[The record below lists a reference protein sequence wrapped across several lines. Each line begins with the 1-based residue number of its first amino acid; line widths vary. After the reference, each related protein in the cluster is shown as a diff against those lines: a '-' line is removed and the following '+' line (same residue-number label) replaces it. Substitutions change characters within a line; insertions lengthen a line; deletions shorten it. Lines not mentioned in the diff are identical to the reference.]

1 MGGKTATP
9 GTRSMPSPALPDL
22 TAATPLNIKNGIVIG
37 LLARADELGVDSG
50 PWFEGTRLDRRHFQA
65 DAPAYVSYRQAC
77 DIIQRALDS
86 LPGEGHGLEIGARQD
101 VGNFGLLGLA
111 MMTARNFGEA
121 LRLGIEF
128 AAITGAMLEMQL
140 VDDPASGD
148 VAVSAWMRNPTPRIE
163 PFLCE
168 ELFASCLKLCRGLLG
183 PDFSPRR
190 TELAYPPPAHAD
202 EYARVLGC
210 EVRFGAPANRV
221 LIERHWL
228 DAPMGAHNPVSAR
241 HVLALCREQMP
252 RGASGNNIVE
262 TVGNLLRLQ
271 LADSPRLV
279 DIATELHLAERTLRR
294 QLHGAGTSWQEL
306 HGRVRRDVA
315 EQMLRRPGIR
325 IAEVGAATGFQDAR
339 EFRRAFRRW
348 TGRSP
353 SEIRSRP

>member
-1 MGGKTATP
+1 
-9 GTRSMPSPALPDL
+9 
-22 TAATPLNIKNGIVIG
+22 
-37 LLARADELGVDSG
+37 
-50 PWFEGTRLDRRHFQA
+50 
-65 DAPAYVSYRQAC
+65 
-77 DIIQRALDS
+77 
-86 LPGEGHGLEIGARQD
+86 
-101 VGNFGLLGLA
+101 
-111 MMTARNFGEA
+111 
-121 LRLGIEF
+121 
-128 AAITGAMLEMQL
+128 
-140 VDDPASGD
+140 
-148 VAVSAWMRNPTPRIE
+148 VSAWMRNPTPRIE

-306 HGRVRRDVA
+306 HDRVRRDVA